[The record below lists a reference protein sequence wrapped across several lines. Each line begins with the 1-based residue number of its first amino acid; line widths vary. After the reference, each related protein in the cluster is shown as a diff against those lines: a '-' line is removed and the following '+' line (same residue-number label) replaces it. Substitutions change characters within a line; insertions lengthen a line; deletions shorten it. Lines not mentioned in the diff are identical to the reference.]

1 MVTVAGSI
9 PVKPECREVALAA
22 CATMA
27 AATKPEDGCLMYDF
41 YADLADPC
49 RLFVFEE
56 WESRA
61 ALDLHSATPH
71 MAAFVAAI
79 VPCLSGEL
87 AVKVYEI
94 ASVGGL

>member
-9 PVKPECREVALAA
+9 PVKPECREAAVAA
-22 CATMA
+22 CAVMA
-27 AATKPEDGCLMYDF
+27 AATKPEAGCLMYDF
-41 YADLADPC
+41 YCDLADPC

-61 ALDLHSATPH
+61 ALDVHTATPH

-79 VPCLSGEL
+79 GACLSGDL
-87 AVKVYEI
+87 AVTVYEI